1 MFACDDG
8 TVRITR
14 RFKHETLWLSQAA
27 RVALFQVT
35 PQAIT
40 QHIKAIYEEGELE

>member
-8 TVRITR
+8 TARITC
-14 RFKHETLWLSQAA
+14 RFKHETLWLSQAVRA
-27 RVALFQVT
+27 ALFQVT
-35 PQAIT
+35 PQAKT